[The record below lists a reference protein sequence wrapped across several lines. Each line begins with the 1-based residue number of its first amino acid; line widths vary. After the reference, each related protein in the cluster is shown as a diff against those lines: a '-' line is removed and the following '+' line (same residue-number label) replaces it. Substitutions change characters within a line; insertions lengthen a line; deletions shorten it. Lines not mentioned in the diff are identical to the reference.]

1 MARTDS
7 RGPASQEKPQNLK
20 RGDDSAALML
30 AAQAGDQEAYRVLL
44 ESLQPLLRSYVK
56 RRLRDEEAIAD
67 VCQDVLLTMHRVRHT
82 FEPGRAFEPWF
93 YAIARSRFID
103 HLRRRRRRGDL
114 EVSGEE
120 APELI
125 AEEPS
130 AGWEMFLE
138 LLESLPESQREA
150 FSMLKIE
157 GLSIE
162 DAAARAGVTVS
173 ALKVRAHRAYG
184 ALRRGLLGSGED

>member
-1 MARTDS
+1 
-7 RGPASQEKPQNLK
+7 
-20 RGDDSAALML
+20 ML
-30 AAQAGDQEAYRVLL
+30 AAQTGDQDAYRTLL
-44 ESLQPLLRSYVK
+44 EKVQPLLASYVK
-56 RRLRDEEAIAD
+56 RRLRDEEAVAD

-114 EVSGEE
+114 EVTSDEGPESIAE
-120 APELI
+120 APV
-125 AEEPS
+125 
-130 AGWEMFLE
+130 AGWDQFLE
-138 LLESLPESQREA
+138 VLDALPAAQRDA

-157 GLSIE
+157 GLSVE
-162 DAAARAGVTVS
+162 EAAERAGVTAS

-184 ALRRGLLGSGED
+184 ALRRALVGSEE